1 MGINVPLLLLLLSW
15 RSPRARGPFTF
26 FFGFLSSVFSSGV
39 SCGGLSCGI
48 CPTLRGLSAAKNARI
63 TMTADPNLRY
73 KNVLDIR
80 LDLDLLG
87 IDLLDPGNEALMSIN
102 VNDKAPE
109 FTLQDE
115 NGKEISLKGLRG
127 KVVVLYFYPR
137 ADTPGCTIEACEFRD
152 TYRQMQKT
160 GAVLLGI
167 SPDTPQALKK
177 YLVKFNLPS
186 YVQTDAA
193 Q

>member
-1 MGINVPLLLLLLSW
+1 MGINVPLLLLLLSC
-15 RSPRARGPFTF
+15 RSPTARGPFPF

-39 SCGGLSCGI
+39 SCGRLSCGI
-48 CPTLRGLSAAKNARI
+48 WAGLGEAAAAKNASI

-73 KNVLDIR
+73 KNLLDIG
-80 LDLDLLG
+80 LDL
-87 IDLLDPGNEALMSIN
+87 DLLDPGNEALMSIN

-115 NGKEISLKGLRG
+115 NGKEVSLKGLRG

-137 ADTPGCTIEACEFRD
+137 ADTPGCTIEAFEFRD

-160 GAVLLGI
+160 GAVLLGV
-167 SPDTPQALKK
+167 SPDTPKAQKK
-177 YLVKFNLPS
+177 IQDTFKLPFS
-186 YVQTDAA
+186 LLADADKN
-193 Q
+193 